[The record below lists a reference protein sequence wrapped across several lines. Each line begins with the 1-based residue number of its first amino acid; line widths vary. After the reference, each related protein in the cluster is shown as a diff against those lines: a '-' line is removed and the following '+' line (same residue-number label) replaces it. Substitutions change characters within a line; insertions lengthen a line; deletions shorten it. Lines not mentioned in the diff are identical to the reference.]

1 MPLPDAYDTH
11 HASAAEISVIPV
23 DNGRQSL
30 AGLKTG
36 WLNQPQLIDG
46 NSRCSA
52 SMFHPYCN
60 FPPRV
65 FAMKSTFN
73 RFLAVTGAI
82 AASAMAQT
90 TYTYSGSQAA
100 MNQAQAPVATYDTV
114 EWNITAG
121 YFGTSGARSQT
132 YANPNLIFTNVIMN
146 NGWGEAVTRFSS
158 ATTVTGAGPF
168 SLVTAGLG
176 QDFVFAGNM
185 QGYGGNVSIAD
196 FGNNTLTLGSTA
208 SSVVQYGGE
217 SSGGNKAL
225 GTITSDAS
233 GNWIDNVA
241 GSGSISV
248 NNVVFNYATDASYG
262 YVKVTN
268 AISQRDSVNFIG
280 NANVLASGVIDGAG
294 ALNKS
299 GGGTLTLTG
308 ANNYSGATSVTGG
321 ILNVG
326 TGGTSGNLGSGAI
339 TVGSGAEIVF
349 NRSNAFTVSNT
360 ISGAGLITKKGG
372 GRMTINGNSSG
383 GTVNWNFTGTGNGD
397 IGFQNAN
404 AIGGTGST
412 ITLAESATGSAFFNS
427 GGNISNVGI
436 ILGSGSTLS
445 WNGSFINTNTLSG
458 VISGSGNFTKI
469 SGEHLIL
476 TGTNTYTGNT
486 TISDGTLQIGGSG
499 VLGNGNYAGTIS
511 NSSLLFVNSSSDQT
525 LASAISGA
533 GRLEK
538 SNSGTLTL
546 STVNSYTG
554 GTTVNGGILR
564 LTASS
569 GGTGTIRG
577 TLTANA
583 GTTIQIAGTDV
594 LGYSTGSDAVRTLSL
609 NGAHLV
615 QTLNRNETVTAVI
628 NMAGGSSIS
637 ATGGPSASFDLFGG
651 GARVNASGNETNLI
665 SAAIRLRQSDT
676 VFNVGDGAQ
685 AVDLLVSGGIS
696 RGAEGNGALIKNGNG
711 TLSLAGT
718 NTYNGATMVSAGT
731 LLVTGSLGNTDVT
744 VESTATIG
752 GSGTLGGSLTFD
764 PGAFLNLSGATLG
777 LTSTDILSVSGSIT
791 LNDFGFGNL
800 IGWDWANAVAGTYT
814 LIDGGGTITLS
825 GTTPTSSNPFDFGNG
840 KSGYFQEGSLQAVII
855 PEPRAALLGGLGMLL
870 LLRRR
875 RNA

>member
-1 MPLPDAYDTH
+1 
-11 HASAAEISVIPV
+11 
-23 DNGRQSL
+23 
-30 AGLKTG
+30 
-36 WLNQPQLIDG
+36 
-46 NSRCSA
+46 
-52 SMFHPYCN
+52 
-60 FPPRV
+60 
-65 FAMKSTFN
+65 MKSKFN
-73 RFLAVTGAI
+73 RFLAVTSAL
-82 AASAMAQT
+82 AASATAQT
-90 TYTYSGSQAA
+90 TYTYSGSQNA

-114 EWNITAG
+114 EWNITGG

-132 YANPNLIFTNVIMN
+132 YANPNLIFTNVAMN

-168 SLVTAGLG
+168 SLVNAGLG

-185 QGYGGNVSIAD
+185 QGYGGSVSIAD
-196 FGNNTLTLGSTA
+196 FGNTILTLGGTG

-217 SSGGNKAL
+217 SAGGNKAL
-225 GTITSDAS
+225 GSITSDAS

-248 NNVVFNYATDASYG
+248 NNVVFNYATDASYD
-262 YVKVTN
+262 YVKITN
-268 AISQRDSVNFIG
+268 AVSQRDSVNFIG
-280 NANVLASGVIDGAG
+280 NANVLASGVIGGAG

-339 TVGSGAEIVF
+339 TAGSGAEIVF

-372 GRMTINGNSSG
+372 GRMTVNGNSSG

-427 GGNISNVGI
+427 GGNISDVGI
-436 ILGSGSTLS
+436 SLGSGSTLT
-445 WNGSFINTNTLSG
+445 WNGSFIFSNTLSG
-458 VISGSGNFTKI
+458 IISGSGNFTKV
-469 SGEHLIL
+469 SGENLIL
-476 TGTNTYTGNT
+476 SGTNTYTGNT

-525 LASAISGA
+525 LAGAISGS

-546 STVNSYTG
+546 STVNSYSG
-554 GTTVNGGILR
+554 GTTVNGGTLR

-583 GTTIQIAGTDV
+583 GTTIEIGGTDV
-594 LGYSTGSDAVRTLSL
+594 LGYSTGNDAVRTIHL
-609 NGAHLV
+609 NGATMV
-615 QTLNRNETVTAVI
+615 QTQNRNETVTAAI
-628 NMAGGSSIS
+628 NMADGATIS
-637 ATGGPSASFDLFGG
+637 ATGGPSANFDLFGG
-651 GARVNASGNETNLI
+651 ARVNTTGDVTNII
-665 SAAIRLRQSDT
+665 SAPIRLRQNDS
-676 VFNVGDGAQ
+676 VFDVADGTQ
-685 AVDLLVSGGIS
+685 DVDLLVSGAIS
-696 RGAEGNGALIKNGNG
+696 RGPEGNGSIVKNGTG
-711 TLSLAGT
+711 TLALTGN
-718 NTYNGATMVSAGT
+718 NTYNGATIVSAGT
-731 LLVTGSLGNTDVT
+731 LLVTGALGNTNVT
-744 VESTATIG
+744 VEAAATIG
-752 GSGTLGGSLTFD
+752 GTGNLGGSLTFET
-764 PGAFLNLSGATLG
+764 GSFLDLSSAAIG
-777 LTSTDILSVSGSIT
+777 LTSTDILTVSGSIT
-791 LNDFGFGNL
+791 LNDFGFENL
-800 IGWDWANAVAGTYT
+800 VGWDASLAETGTYT
-814 LIDGGGTITLS
+814 LINGDGTVTLA
-825 GTTPTSSNPFDFGNG
+825 GTTPTLSNPYDFGNG
-840 KSGYFQEGSLQAVII
+840 KQGYFQQGSLQVVII
-855 PEPRAALLGGLGMLL
+855 PEPRAALLGGIGMLL